1 MWNMLR
7 GLFYIFLFL
16 FTGEAIR
23 YFFNLPVPG
32 NVIAMALI
40 FFALKTGMIKLQTV
54 KPASDK
60 LIKYMVLFF
69 VPYGVG
75 LMDFWGVIKANWFS
89 IVVAVVASTI
99 ITLYVTAIVEQKLDK
114 SE

>member
-1 MWNMLR
+1 MLK

-16 FTGEAIR
+16 LLGDVVR
-23 YFFNLPVPG
+23 YAFNLPVPG
-32 NVIAMALI
+32 NVIAMVLI
-40 FFALKTGMIKLQTV
+40 FIALKMGIVKLETI

-75 LMDFWGVIKANWFS
+75 LMDFGEVIKANWLS

-99 ITLYVTAIVEQKLDK
+99 ITLYVTAIVEQKLEK
-114 SE
+114 NE